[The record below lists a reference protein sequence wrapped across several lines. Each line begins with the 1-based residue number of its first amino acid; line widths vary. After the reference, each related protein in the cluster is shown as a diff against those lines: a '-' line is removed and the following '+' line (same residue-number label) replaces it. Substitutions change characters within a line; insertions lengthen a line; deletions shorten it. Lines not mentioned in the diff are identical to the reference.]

1 MGMFDEI
8 VIEGGFHPDVSAG
21 SRWQTKSLDCGMDTY
36 KIDTDGQLWREEYDT
51 EDRSDP
57 NAEGLMRLAGI
68 CTRLTSSPP
77 SRKGIPKN
85 RRLTPLLV
93 LGVDASP
100 GRCGRPDLASR
111 AVSLHVLR
119 PRVPRRE

>member
-68 CTRLTSSPP
+68 CTRVNQRWVKSTWTGELYFY
-77 SRKGIPKN
+77 
-85 RRLTPLLV
+85 
-93 LGVDASP
+93 D
-100 GRCGRPDLASR
+100 
-111 AVSLHVLR
+111 
-119 PRVPRRE
+119 RVPNLGWVECKAIIVRGVLDGDIEVAIDRMAD